1 MKILGRKKAPVG
13 DFVGDDLSNLT
24 NGMRIEHNKF
34 GTGRVLQIE
43 GREEDRKATI
53 LFDTKG
59 EKILLLKYAKLRIL
73 PDN

>member
-1 MKILGRKKAPVG
+1 
-13 DFVGDDLSNLT
+13 
-24 NGMRIEHNKF
+24 MRIEHNKF